1 MAESHVGSL
10 MLDMAAAGYPRIIPQ
25 LNGIPSL
32 TTSPSCCRL
41 SSNSC
46 DLNHNGNMLLTVKRT
61 FPISRLL
68 PPRTLRPLGI
78 FRPQSTISTSHSPTT
93 TPASSVTNA
102 PLSALPTTSLLRSLL
117 LHSITSSPRTL
128 ELGMKVMLA
137 NLETIDKNF
146 LLKWGVD
153 KTFYVS
159 TKPFRSFGWCSC

>member
-1 MAESHVGSL
+1 
-10 MLDMAAAGYPRIIPQ
+10 MLDLGY
-25 LNGIPSL
+25 GS
-32 TTSPSCCRL
+32 CRL
-41 SSNSC
+41 SADHPPTEWYSFSHHFSFLLPSFTNSC